1 MVKHNKFK
9 CHAAVQTTLSVI
21 GGKWKPLIIWHLLE
35 KKMRF
40 NELQKSLKDISQKM
54 LTSELRSLEN
64 DGIIH
69 REVYRQ
75 VPPKVEYWVTPYGKT
90 LESVLL
96 PSAAWGYNHSV
107 KKYKEKKKK

>member
-1 MVKHNKFK
+1 MDKKNKFK
-9 CHAAVQTTLSVI
+9 CHAAVQATLAVI

-40 NELQKSLKDISQKM
+40 NELQKSLNGISQKM
-54 LTSELRSLEN
+54 LTTELRALEK

-75 VPPKVEYWVTPYGKT
+75 IPPKVEYWITAYGT
-90 LESVLL
+90 SLETVLS
-96 PSAAWGYNHSV
+96 PAAAWGYNHSI
-107 KKYKEKKKK
+107 KKSKEKKKK